1 MLISVQDLYLNDTLL
16 EFLPGNF
23 GRSVN
28 EKTKP
33 GEVSSRSLSFQLERS
48 GLDAN
53 SFVDFVKSKRK
64 IFHFASID
72 VLVIFSPMF

>member
-33 GEVSSRSLSFQLERS
+33 GKFASRSLSFQLERLD
-48 GLDAN
+48 LDAN
-53 SFVDFVKSKRK
+53 SLVDFVKSKRK
-64 IFHFASID
+64 IFVSRRPTFR
-72 VLVIFSPMF
+72 LL